1 MSDAEPRAGVRPLGL
16 WTATSLVVG
25 IMIGSGIFL
34 LPAALA
40 PYGAASLLGW
50 GITFAGAL
58 TLAMVF
64 AWLSRAI
71 PANGGVYAY
80 ARTAFGDQIGF
91 LVAWSFWVY
100 QWCGNAALAVA
111 FAGGVSAVF
120 PTATATPSRGMLCA
134 LAALWFCTLVNLA
147 GAREGGRMQLATT
160 LLKLVPLIL
169 FGVVGLFYIEPG
181 AYLPFNPSGQSLVS
195 VSSTVAA
202 LTLWAFLGLESA
214 TVCSSTIRNP
224 ERNVPR
230 ATLMGM
236 LIAGIATMLVC
247 TVVLGLLPA
256 AVLQNST
263 APMADAA
270 SRLWG
275 PGAGISVGVIAMISI
290 FGALNGGV
298 LTQAQAP
305 LAAAQDGLF
314 PKIFARMDA
323 RQTPWLGLLI
333 SSALAS
339 ALVIANSSASLVAL
353 FSFSILLSTAAA
365 LLPYAICAAAWLRL
379 NTNASKSKKL
389 IAISAF
395 CYSLWALVGTGMQ
408 SLIWGA
414 GLLLAGL
421 VVYLLMQNK
430 LRQTRPT

>member
-1 MSDAEPRAGVRPLGL
+1 MTTADARPLGL

-34 LPAALA
+34 LPATLA

-50 GITFAGAL
+50 SITFGGAL
-58 TLAMVF
+58 SLAMVF
-64 AWLSRAI
+64 AWLSRTI

-80 ARTAFGDQIGF
+80 ARAAFGDQVGF

-100 QWCGNAALAVA
+100 QWCGNAALAVG

-120 PTATATPSRGMLCA
+120 PAATATPLRAMLCA
-134 LAALWFCTLVNLA
+134 LIALWVCAFVNLA

-160 LLKLVPLIL
+160 LIKLVPLVL
-169 FGVVGLFYIEPG
+169 FGVVGFFYIEPG
-181 AYLPFNPSGQSLVS
+181 AYQPFNPSGQSLVS

-214 TVCSSTIRNP
+214 TVCSSTIKNP

-230 ATLMGM
+230 ATLLGM
-236 LIAGIATMLVC
+236 LIAGSVTMLVC

-256 AVLQNST
+256 SALQNST

-275 PGAGISVGVIAMISI
+275 PGAGIAVGVIAMISI
-290 FGALNGGV
+290 FGALNGST

-314 PKIFARMDA
+314 PKIFAKLDA

-333 SSALAS
+333 SSSLAS
-339 ALVIANSSASLVAL
+339 ALVIANSSASLVTL

-365 LLPYAICAAAWLRL
+365 LLPYAICAAAWLRM
-379 NTNASKSKKL
+379 NPGASKPKKL
-389 IAISAF
+389 IAIAAF
-395 CYSLWALVGTGMQ
+395 IYSLWALVGTGMQ

-414 GLLLAGL
+414 GLLVAGV
-421 VVYLLMQNK
+421 VVYLFCLGK
-430 LRQTRPT
+430 K